1 MGNNEQGLMLVAAVP
16 LMVCLQWTVIML
28 IDWLQERRAV
38 QLRMLTFMAVTTLL
52 YGGHYV
58 YFTHIDALLPVANI
72 IYRWCNLLVYPLY
85 LLYIRQLTRGGL
97 DARATWLWLLPA
109 LVGGGLFTVAFL
121 SGNTEWTA
129 RADMLCRTLFAL
141 LVIGVCWQGL
151 HLLQQF
157 RQKVENFYADTEGR
171 TLRPVTVLLI
181 LLTVVSA
188 ASIIANLIGRDSI
201 PPTAWALAIPSLIF
215 STLLFC
221 IGYTGQRRIFSYA
234 DMKEMEDWQLSE
246 EEEEREENEKTED
259 EEVEL
264 KKEIL
269 NEEEPNEEEPN
280 EEELLAETTDG
291 KENVRSSQSK
301 LEDMAQI
308 IERLMKEEQ
317 LFLRQD
323 LHIIEVARRLGT
335 NDKYIS
341 RAINHVLGMSFAEYI
356 NNKRVAY
363 AQNLIKKNPELPMS
377 DVASRSGFKSMSSY
391 YRHMRRVQ

>member
-1 MGNNEQGLMLVAAVP
+1 
-16 LMVCLQWTVIML
+16 
-28 IDWLQERRAV
+28 
-38 QLRMLTFMAVTTLL
+38 
-52 YGGHYV
+52 
-58 YFTHIDALLPVANI
+58 
-72 IYRWCNLLVYPLY
+72 
-85 LLYIRQLTRGGL
+85 
-97 DARATWLWLLPA
+97 
-109 LVGGGLFTVAFL
+109 
-121 SGNTEWTA
+121 
-129 RADMLCRTLFAL
+129 
-141 LVIGVCWQGL
+141 
-151 HLLQQF
+151 
-157 RQKVENFYADTEGR
+157 VENFYADTEGR

-259 EEVEL
+259 EEEEQ

-269 NEEEPNEEEPN
+269 NEEEPN

-363 AQNLIKKNPELPMS
+363 AQDLIKKNPELPMS